1 MVEYQE
7 MNRRVVMQLKFR
19 IIKNTFKQGFQGM
32 WRNRGMGLASVSS
45 ISAVLMILGIIL
57 ILILSINN
65 FVVETTTKF
74 DEIQVFL
81 EDDLSDETLTLIEET
96 TMKNEGVISIMFQS
110 KDQAL
115 DSFKEDWGDEA
126 YLLDG
131 LEDKNPLPN
140 SYIIQVEDIEYAENV
155 VNSIKTLDGVEEVKY
170 DKDVID
176 KLLIFAN
183 YIRVG
188 GIIVIAIL
196 VFVSV
201 FIISNTI
208 KLTVAS
214 RRREINIMKY
224 VGATN
229 DYIRGPF
236 IIEGVLFGLIGAII
250 SIVIVYYGYEYF
262 FGLVNEKLYTL
273 FAIFLVAPTI
283 IFKDIAIIFSAIGI
297 GIGALGSLLSLKRFL
312 NV

>member
-1 MVEYQE
+1 
-7 MNRRVVMQLKFR
+7 MNRRVVILLKFQ
-19 IIKNTFKQGFQGM
+19 IFKNTIKQGFEGM
-32 WRNRGMGLASVSS
+32 WRNRGMGIASISS

-65 FVVETTTKF
+65 FVLDTTTKF

-81 EDDLSDETLTLIEET
+81 EDDLSDDILSNIEDT
-96 TMKNEGVISIMFQS
+96 AKKNPGVISIMFQS

-115 DSFKEDWGDEA
+115 KQFKDEWGEEA

-131 LEDKNPLPN
+131 LENNNPLPD
-140 SYIIQVEDIEYAENV
+140 SYIIQVEDIKYAENV
-155 VNSIKTLDGVEEVKY
+155 VKSLKTLDGIEEVKY

-176 KLLIFAN
+176 KLLIVAN
-183 YIRVG
+183 YIRFG
-188 GIIVIAIL
+188 GLIVIGIL
-196 VFVSV
+196 VFVSI

-229 DYIRGPF
+229 NYIRGPF
-236 IIEGVLFGLIGAII
+236 IMEGILFGLIGAVV
-250 SIVIVYYGYEYF
+250 SIFIVYLGYEYF
-262 FGLVNEKLYTL
+262 FDLVNERLYSL
-273 FAIFLVAPTI
+273 FAVFLVAPKL
-283 IFKDIAIIFSAIGI
+283 IFKDIAIIFSAIGV
-297 GIGALGSLLSLKRFL
+297 GIGGLGSLLSLKRFL

>member
-1 MVEYQE
+1 MVEFQE
-7 MNRRVVMQLKFR
+7 TNRRVVMQLKFR

-32 WRNRGMGLASVSS
+32 WRNRGMGIASVTS

-81 EDDLSDETLTLIEET
+81 EDDISEEILAVIEET
-96 TMKNEGVISIMFQS
+96 TMKNKGVISIMFQS

-115 DSFKEDWGDEA
+115 DNFKEDWGDEA

-131 LEDKNPLPN
+131 LEEKNPLPD

-229 DYIRGPF
+229 NYIRGPF

-273 FAIFLVAPTI
+273 FAIFLVAPKI
-283 IFKDIAIIFSAIGI
+283 IFKDIAIIFSAIGV